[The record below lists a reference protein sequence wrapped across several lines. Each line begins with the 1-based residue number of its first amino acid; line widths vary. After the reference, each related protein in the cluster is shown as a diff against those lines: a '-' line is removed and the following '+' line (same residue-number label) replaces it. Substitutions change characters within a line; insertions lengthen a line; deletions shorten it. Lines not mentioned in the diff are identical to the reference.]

1 MKYMETIVEDKQEY
15 NKLLC
20 NKLLCDKYA
29 VKLFN
34 TNKRHEYSIRF
45 NCCNDNYD
53 LSKLLNYNLYK
64 LLAELNPDLIEKI
77 EITTDELNSN
87 NKNILFMFKS
97 PGQGLGM
104 LNKYMHVTTHQEI
117 YDKKIIF
124 RSTDTNK
131 KVELPKNYEKVT
143 CNYSELTITVNSIH
157 NIDFVYDFHIDLHE
171 DLPKY
176 MENLVGYM
184 MKKLLYKL
192 KIFIEKIG

>member
-1 MKYMETIVEDKQEY
+1 METIVENKQVG
-15 NKLLC
+15 
-20 NKLLCDKYA
+20 NKLLCDKYD
-29 VKLFN
+29 VKLFSLD
-34 TNKRHEYSIRF
+34 KRHEYSISF
-45 NCCNDNYD
+45 NCCNSNYD
-53 LSKLLNYNLYK
+53 LSKIINYNLYK
-64 LLAELNPDLIEKI
+64 LLAELNPDLINKI
-77 EITTDELNSN
+77 VISPDEMNNNN

-97 PGQGLGM
+97 LGVGLGM

-157 NIDFVYDFHIDLHE
+157 NIDVVYDFHIDLHE

>member
-1 MKYMETIVEDKQEY
+1 METIVEDQES
-15 NKLLC
+15 

-104 LNKYMHVTTHQEI
+104 LNKYMHVNTYQEI
-117 YDKKIIF
+117 YKNKVIF
-124 RSTDTNK
+124 ISTDTNDI
-131 KVELPKNYEKVT
+131 VEIPSNYEKVT
-143 CNYSELTITVNSIH
+143 CKYSTLLININNPR
-157 NIDFVYDFHIDLHE
+157 NIDVVYDFHIDIHE

-176 MENLVGYM
+176 MENLIGHI
-184 MKKLLYKL
+184 MKKILYKL
-192 KIFIEKIG
+192 KIFIEKME